1 MTSTTDTQ
9 RKAAP
14 RMQKRVR
21 GAARAVRG
29 DLLPR
34 LLPRIAPCLAI
45 VAVTALMVGIQAGEK
60 SVLIGTDTTFHFQRF
75 YDAYMQ
81 LRTGRFSWFQ
91 TNFGFQQCGR
101 VVNAVYGPLFAYLMG
116 AVLLASGTWLRF
128 QIVVNAAA
136 YLLCGLGMY
145 AFCRRAQEA
154 SLASACAT
162 RGMSYAGEKDGP
174 LAPRAVSVR
183 RTVACAVAIAYM
195 CVGWEAR
202 WQTNSNMGA
211 WGAILAPYLGL
222 VCVRML
228 VPGTR
233 RRDVPASGRHTGT
246 RPRVGVLSLALVVAV
261 MAQIHLMSCAMFLL
275 VLVPF
280 WVLGMVRATRP
291 GERRD
296 MLLRTL
302 AAAGVALVLTA
313 DVWAG
318 LAELMLKNHT
328 AQPVGMM
335 LGAGALGLDLG
346 LFSKLTIGILPLA
359 LLAVALAWAWRRHD
373 AVALP
378 LAAVGAA
385 FLLVSSRLVPWDA
398 IGLAAPALTHT
409 IQFPVRLTAMA
420 YPLLFAALAVALGSL
435 ATQPEATPAQPAA
448 GEKPARPALLPHLTR
463 PRLAL
468 AASLALAF
476 AAVVA
481 QAGCVAWMSRA
492 FHEDFSYAQN
502 VMYLTDASVAD
513 LKRAAATG
521 EPGRLMGMISKRTP
535 DYLPNHNL
543 TDAHGLSAQYQVEVL
558 GAHVTGAFGHRVLA
572 DGGLE
577 LTWRQDGD
585 ARVRVPVITYTQ
597 SQVTVNG
604 RRVAADKLKVDRIGM
619 PTVRGRKGTN
629 TLVLRFQPSAAT
641 CALLVIS
648 IVAWV
653 ALAID
658 ATIRLLKSR
667 MSIRNRA

>member
-1 MTSTTDTQ
+1 M
-9 RKAAP
+9 
-14 RMQKRVR
+14 
-21 GAARAVRG
+21 
-29 DLLPR
+29 
-34 LLPRIAPCLAI
+34 
-45 VAVTALMVGIQAGEK
+45 AVTALLVGIQAGEK
-60 SVLIGTDTTFHFQRF
+60 SVLIGSDTTFHFQRF

-81 LRTGRFSWFQ
+81 LRTGRLSWWQ
-91 TNFGFQQCGR
+91 MNFGFQQCGR

-116 AVLLASGTWLRF
+116 AVLLLAGTWLRF
-128 QIVVNAAA
+128 QIVVNAVA

-154 SLASACAT
+154 SLAAVCASDAAGSTASAGTA
-162 RGMSYAGEKDGP
+162 SPAPGEKDGP
-174 LAPRAVSVR
+174 HDPRALAVR
-183 RTVACAVAIAYM
+183 RVVACAVAIAYM
-195 CVGWEAR
+195 CVGWQAR

-233 RRDVPASGRHTGT
+233 RRDVPASGRHTGA

-291 GERRD
+291 GERRK

-302 AAAGVALVLTA
+302 TAAGVALVLTA

-318 LAELMLKNHT
+318 LAELMLHNHT
-328 AQPVGMM
+328 AQPVGMP
-335 LGAGALGLDLG
+335 LGAGALGVDLG
-346 LFSKLTIGILPLA
+346 LISKLAIGILPLA
-359 LLAVALAWAWRRHD
+359 LLVLALVWAWRRHD

-378 LAAVGAA
+378 LAGVGAA

-435 ATQPEATPAQPAA
+435 ATQQTPAPRRAAAAPAPEASTAPAPSVDD
-448 GEKPARPALLPHLTR
+448 EKPILPARSQHPVRTALPLVAA
-463 PRLAL
+463 LAL
-468 AASLALAF
+468 AC
-476 AAVVA
+476 AAVA
-481 QAGCVAWMSRA
+481 CQAAYALWESRA
-492 FHEDFSYAQN
+492 FHEGFTCAAH
-502 VMYLTDASVAD
+502 VMYLTDASPAE
-513 LKRAAATG
+513 LGRAAATQ

-535 DYLPNHNL
+535 DYLPNHN
-543 TDAHGLSAQYQVEVL
+543 TQDAHGLSAQYEQEVL
-558 GAHVTGAFGHRVLA
+558 VTHVFGNFGHRVLR
-572 DGGLE
+572 DGALQV
-577 LTWRQDGD
+577 TWRQDAA
-585 ARVRVPVITYTQ
+585 ARVRVPVITYAQ
-597 SQVTVNG
+597 SQITVNG
-604 RRVAADKLKVDRIGM
+604 RRLEAGKLKTDRIGM
-619 PTVRGRKGTN
+619 PTVQGRKGAN

-653 ALAID
+653 ALAVG

-667 MSIRNRA
+667 MLIRNGA